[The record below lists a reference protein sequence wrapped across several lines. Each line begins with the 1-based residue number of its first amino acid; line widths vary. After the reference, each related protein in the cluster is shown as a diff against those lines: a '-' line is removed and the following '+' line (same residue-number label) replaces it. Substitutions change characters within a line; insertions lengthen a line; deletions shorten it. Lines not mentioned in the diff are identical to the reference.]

1 MSSNNIVFFQADFP
15 TSITSVGDWHRS
27 GTDAKAGSAAIAE
40 KLSRAPLLLVMPK
53 ALKRIIELGACA
65 PYGISLSVTIQMPS
79 EQPVS
84 LKASALGA
92 QPVGTTP
99 SPTFRHSIA

>member
-1 MSSNNIVFFQADFP
+1 VGGLAVANKAQPAGELVTMSSNNIVFFQADFP

-53 ALKRIIELGACA
+53 ALKRTIEQEL
-65 PYGISLSVTIQMPS
+65 
-79 EQPVS
+79 VS
-84 LKASALGA
+84 LLESHY
-92 QPVGTTP
+92 
-99 SPTFRHSIA
+99 R